1 MSDPDDR
8 PQQFKT
14 REAELHEVRERMHD
28 ENQDWVPIVT
38 RDNRDMR
45 DPQLLGESL
54 LAGRRRLALT
64 SPNGESVRMR
74 RSGRLSLRH
83 DKLEAARAIG

>member
-1 MSDPDDR
+1 MSDSPDDR
-8 PQQFKT
+8 PQQFKI
-14 REAELHEVRERMHD
+14 REAELHEVRLRMHE
-28 ENQDWVPIVT
+28 ENQDWVPSVT
-38 RDNRDMR
+38 VERRDMR

-54 LAGRRRLALT
+54 L
-64 SPNGESVRMR
+64 RMR

>member
-1 MSDPDDR
+1 MTDALDDR
-8 PQQFKT
+8 PQQFKA
-14 REAELHEVRERMHD
+14 REAELHEVRLRMRLELNWTPND
-28 ENQDWVPIVT
+28 TVDI
-38 RDNRDMR
+38 RDVR

-54 LAGRRRLALT
+54 L
-64 SPNGESVRMR
+64 RMR

>member
-1 MSDPDDR
+1 MSVDGPDDR

-14 REAELHEVRERMHD
+14 REAELHEERERVRAVSLNWTPNTTPD
-28 ENQDWVPIVT
+28 K
-38 RDNRDMR
+38 RDAR
-45 DPQLLGESL
+45 DPQLLGASL
-54 LAGRRRLALT
+54 L
-64 SPNGESVRMR
+64 RMR

>member
-1 MSDPDDR
+1 MPDGPDDR
-8 PQQFKT
+8 PQQFKA
-14 REAELHEVRERMHD
+14 REAELHEVRKRMHAD
-28 ENQDWVPIVT
+28 NLNWAVDVT
-38 RDNRDMR
+38 RDFRDLR

-54 LAGRRRLALT
+54 L
-64 SPNGESVRMR
+64 RMR